1 MSDQDDNKEKHLEQV
16 VQDIMF
22 QVVSV
27 LNSYGITDVKAGNLM
42 RLLGTP
48 EEDCTQFDDKVMF
61 IQGEHLEMRDVIPG
75 EDQLQIMADTSKK
88 LH

>member
-1 MSDQDDNKEKHLEQV
+1 M
-16 VQDIMF
+16 QDIMF

-48 EEDCTQFDDKVMF
+48 EEDCMQFEDKVMF

>member
-1 MSDQDDNKEKHLEQV
+1 
-16 VQDIMF
+16 
-22 QVVSV
+22 
-27 LNSYGITDVKAGNLM
+27 M